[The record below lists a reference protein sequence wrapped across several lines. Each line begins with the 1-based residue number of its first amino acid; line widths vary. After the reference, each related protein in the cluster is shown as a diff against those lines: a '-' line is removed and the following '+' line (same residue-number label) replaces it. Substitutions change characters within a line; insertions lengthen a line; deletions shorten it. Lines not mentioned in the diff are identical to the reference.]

1 MKTASVMALA
11 LVLAAS
17 LCSAEVVFEEDFESP
32 EDYQKR
38 WQASSGWSLVECEI
52 NGRKTT
58 VLNIKGGNEGLS
70 VRGGLGDFD
79 YEADLRLFGGG
90 GALVHGVLAPTMDGP
105 FADNIGRR
113 EDDPSSKRVPKW
125 SRSPRIS
132 DHCTPPVLVDHP
144 GAHRRRVQVVNRW
157 DQPRHAARFS
167 VTTGKCRRLPW
178 KVISHVNR
186 TPGLPLTSVTGFAHG
201 ELRGQSVRG
210 SNRG

>member
-1 MKTASVMALA
+1 MTVRSRP
-11 LVLAAS
+11 AAYR
-17 LCSAEVVFEEDFESP
+17 D
-32 EDYQKR
+32 R
-38 WQASSGWSLVECEI
+38 ASSTPVHCRAI
-52 NGRKTT
+52 DAVVRDD
-58 VLNIKGGNEGLS
+58 NEQRTARPNS
-70 VRGGLGDFD
+70 P
-79 YEADLRLFGGG
+79 
-90 GALVHGVLAPTMDGP
+90 GALVYGVLAPTMDGP